1 MPMHVREMMNK
12 RSRYWLLAV
21 GFWLFALAG
30 QGQQVLDIIKQKPAY
45 ASCNYNIYP
54 DSIPDN
60 LTPAPKGK
68 RPFYISHYGRHGSR
82 YINKRSG
89 YDIPYKMMS
98 MANDVNELTPTG
110 IRVYK
115 EMNVIL
121 EDSEDRWGDLTA
133 LGKIQHMMI
142 ARRMFKRFPEVF
154 ADSVTV
160 AARSTVV
167 PRCIMS
173 MEAAMLEL
181 AQHNPKLN
189 ITMDASKSTQWYMN
203 YQDPLLRKSKLMP
216 QAQKAYD
223 AYIANRMGNSRMMEQ
238 LFKNPDVVKEL
249 VDESFFNYYLMKMGL
264 FLQNTHPEFKPYL
277 MELFTAKDF
286 YNMWQI
292 DNVLWYLQYGFCPL
306 NGGDYPY
313 SQRHLLRQMIAD
325 ADSCIRLKQ
334 PGAQLRYGHDTVL
347 LPLVCLLG
355 INGYDLQ
362 TTDLDEIEKR
372 GWWSSSVFPMAGNIQ
387 FVFYRSSPA
396 DRDVLFKVL
405 LNEQEARLPIR
416 TDCAPYY
423 HWKDFRRYFLR
434 KLKQYDKQRSVNA
447 RQ

>member
-21 GFWLFALAG
+21 GLWLFALAG

-173 MEAAMLEL
+173 MEVAMLEL

-203 YQDPLLRKSKLMP
+203 HQDPLLRKSKLTP

-292 DNVLWYLQYGFCPL
+292 DNVLWYMKYGFCPL

-347 LPLVCLLG
+347 LPLACLLG

-362 TTDLDEIEKR
+362 TTDLGEIEKR
-372 GWWSSSVFPMAGNIQ
+372 GWSSSVFPMGGNVQ

-405 LNEQEARLPIR
+405 LNEQEATLPIR

-423 HWKDFRRYFLR
+423 HWKDFRRYYLR
-434 KLKQYDKQRSVNA
+434 KLRQYEKKRKQ
-447 RQ
+447 

>member
-1 MPMHVREMMNK
+1 MNK

-21 GFWLFALAG
+21 GLWLFALAG

-133 LGKIQHMMI
+133 LGKMQHMMI

-203 YQDPLLRKSKLMP
+203 HQDPLLRKSKLTP

-292 DNVLWYLQYGFCPL
+292 DNVLWYMQYGFCPL

-362 TTDLDEIEKR
+362 TTDLGEIEKR
-372 GWWSSSVFPMAGNIQ
+372 GWWSSSVFPMGGNVQ

-405 LNEQEARLPIR
+405 LNEQEATLPIR

-423 HWKDFRRYFLR
+423 HWKDFRRYCLR
-434 KLKQYDKQRSVNA
+434 KLRQYEKKRKQ
-447 RQ
+447 

>member
-1 MPMHVREMMNK
+1 MNK

-21 GFWLFALAG
+21 GLWLFALAG

-133 LGKIQHMMI
+133 LGKMQHMMI

-203 YQDPLLRKSKLMP
+203 HQDPLLRKSKLTP

-292 DNVLWYLQYGFCPL
+292 DNVLWYMQYGFCPL

-362 TTDLDEIEKR
+362 TTDLGEIEKR
-372 GWWSSSVFPMAGNIQ
+372 GWWSSSVFPMGDNVQ

-405 LNEQEARLPIR
+405 LNEQEATLPIR

-423 HWKDFRRYFLR
+423 HWKDFRRYCLR
-434 KLKQYDKQRSVNA
+434 KLRQYEKKRKQ
-447 RQ
+447 

>member
-1 MPMHVREMMNK
+1 MHVREMMNK

-21 GFWLFALAG
+21 GLWLFALAG

-133 LGKIQHMMI
+133 LGKMQHMMI

-203 YQDPLLRKSKLMP
+203 HQDPLLRKSKLTP

-292 DNVLWYLQYGFCPL
+292 DNVLWYMQYGFCPL

-362 TTDLDEIEKR
+362 TTDLGEIEKR
-372 GWWSSSVFPMAGNIQ
+372 GWWSSSVFPMGGNVQ

-405 LNEQEARLPIR
+405 LNEQEATLPIR

-423 HWKDFRRYFLR
+423 HWKDFRRYCLR
-434 KLKQYDKQRSVNA
+434 KLRQYEKKRKQ
-447 RQ
+447 

>member
-173 MEAAMLEL
+173 MEAAVLEL

-203 YQDPLLRKSKLMP
+203 HQDPLLRKSKLTP

-362 TTDLDEIEKR
+362 TTDLGEIEKR
-372 GWWSSSVFPMAGNIQ
+372 GWWSSSVFPMGGNVQ

>member
-1 MPMHVREMMNK
+1 MHVREMMNK

-173 MEAAMLEL
+173 MEAAVLEL

-203 YQDPLLRKSKLMP
+203 HQDPLLRKSKLTP

-387 FVFYRSSPA
+387 FVFYRSSPS
-396 DRDVLFKVL
+396 DNDVLFKVL

>member
-21 GFWLFALAG
+21 GLWLFALAG

-142 ARRMFKRFPEVF
+142 ARRMFKRFPEIF

-203 YQDPLLRKSKLMP
+203 HQDPLLRKSKLTP

-292 DNVLWYLQYGFCPL
+292 DNVLWYMQYGFCPL

-362 TTDLDEIEKR
+362 TTDLGEIEKR
-372 GWWSSSVFPMAGNIQ
+372 GWWSSSVFPMGGNVQ

-405 LNEQEARLPIR
+405 LNEQEATLPIR

-423 HWKDFRRYFLR
+423 HWKDFRRYCLR
-434 KLKQYDKQRSVNA
+434 KLRQYEKKRKQ
-447 RQ
+447 

>member
-12 RSRYWLLAV
+12 RSRYWLLAA
-21 GFWLFALAG
+21 GLWLFTLAG

-45 ASCNYNIYP
+45 ASCNYNTYP

-173 MEAAMLEL
+173 MEVAMLEL

-203 YQDPLLRKSKLMP
+203 HQDPLLRKSKLTP

-292 DNVLWYLQYGFCPL
+292 DNVLWYMKYGFCPL

-347 LPLVCLLG
+347 LPLACLLG

-362 TTDLDEIEKR
+362 TTDLGEIEKR
-372 GWWSSSVFPMAGNIQ
+372 GWSASAFPMGGNVQ

-405 LNEQEARLPIR
+405 LNEQEATLPIR

-423 HWKDFRRYFLR
+423 HWKDFRRYYLR
-434 KLKQYDKQRSVNA
+434 KLRQYEKKRKQ
-447 RQ
+447 

>member
-12 RSRYWLLAV
+12 RSRYRLLAV

-30 QGQQVLDIIKQKPAY
+30 QGQQVLDIIRQKPAY

-181 AQHNPKLN
+181 AQRNPKLN

-264 FLQNTHPEFKPYL
+264 FLQNTHPEFKPYM
-277 MELFTAKDF
+277 MELFTAKDL

-387 FVFYRSSPA
+387 FVFYRSSPS
-396 DRDVLFKVL
+396 DNDVLFKVL

>member
-133 LGKIQHMMI
+133 LGKTQHMMI

-203 YQDPLLRKSKLMP
+203 HQDPLLRKSKLTP

-292 DNVLWYLQYGFCPL
+292 DNVLWYMQYGFCPL

-362 TTDLDEIEKR
+362 TTDLGEIEKR
-372 GWWSSSVFPMAGNIQ
+372 GWWSSSVFPMGGNVQ

-405 LNEQEARLPIR
+405 LNEQEATLPIR

-423 HWKDFRRYFLR
+423 HWKDFRRYCLR
-434 KLKQYDKQRSVNA
+434 KLRQYEKKRKQ
-447 RQ
+447 

>member
-21 GFWLFALAG
+21 GLWLFALAG

-203 YQDPLLRKSKLMP
+203 HQDPLLRKSKLTP

-292 DNVLWYLQYGFCPL
+292 DNVLWYMQYGFCPL

-355 INGYDLQ
+355 INGYDLE
-362 TTDLDEIEKR
+362 TTNLDEIEKR
-372 GWWSSSVFPMAGNIQ
+372 GWWSSSVFPMGGNVQ

-405 LNEQEARLPIR
+405 LNEQEATLPIR

-423 HWKDFRRYFLR
+423 HWKDFRRYCLR
-434 KLKQYDKQRSVNA
+434 KLRQYEKKRK
-447 RQ
+447 R

>member
-21 GFWLFALAG
+21 GLWLFALAG

-133 LGKIQHMMI
+133 LGKMQHMMI

-203 YQDPLLRKSKLMP
+203 HQDPLLRKSKLTP

-292 DNVLWYLQYGFCPL
+292 DNVLWYMQYGFCPL

-362 TTDLDEIEKR
+362 TTDLGEIEKR
-372 GWWSSSVFPMAGNIQ
+372 GWWSSSVFPMGGNVQ

-405 LNEQEARLPIR
+405 LNEQEATLPIR

-423 HWKDFRRYFLR
+423 HWKDFRRYCLR
-434 KLKQYDKQRSVNA
+434 KLRQYEKKRKQ
-447 RQ
+447 

>member
-203 YQDPLLRKSKLMP
+203 HQDPLLRKSKLTP

-292 DNVLWYLQYGFCPL
+292 DNVLWYMQYGFCPL

-362 TTDLDEIEKR
+362 TTDLAEIEKR
-372 GWWSSSVFPMAGNIQ
+372 GWWSSSVFPMGGNVQ

-405 LNEQEARLPIR
+405 LNEQEATLPIR

-423 HWKDFRRYFLR
+423 HWKDFRRYCLR
-434 KLKQYDKQRSVNA
+434 KLRQYEKKRKQ
-447 RQ
+447 

>member
-203 YQDPLLRKSKLMP
+203 HQDPLLRKSKLTP

-292 DNVLWYLQYGFCPL
+292 DNVLWYMQYGFCPL

-362 TTDLDEIEKR
+362 TTDLAEIEKR
-372 GWWSSSVFPMAGNIQ
+372 GWWSSSVFPMGSNLQ

-405 LNEQEARLPIR
+405 LNEQEATLPIR

-423 HWKDFRRYFLR
+423 HWKDFRRYCLR
-434 KLKQYDKQRSVNA
+434 KLRQYEKKRKQ
-447 RQ
+447 